1 MYKVK
6 FTDKELPSESW
17 EEPLNEFLTDL
28 DCEDYE
34 SGQLEELQRKVVK
47 LTGINARLL
56 ELLLF
61 KGLLT
66 PEEVLATF
74 DPTVFMLHDI
84 REQSIEIVKDATA

>member
-6 FTDKELPSESW
+6 FTDRYNPEESF
-17 EEPLNEFLTDL
+17 EQPLEKFLTDL

-34 SGQLEELQRKVVK
+34 SGQLEELQRKVTK
-47 LTGINARLL
+47 LTELNARLL

-66 PEEVLATF
+66 PEEVLETF
-74 DPTVFMLHDI
+74 DPNINYRMDHKY
-84 REQSIEIVKDATA
+84 SKIEIVKDATA